1 MSRQG
6 EKVSPNELWD
16 GILEIAPNTDKEKN
30 ETLQNIRTWITD
42 LTFRRSPLVEHNG
55 VRASGSKYSTSEHF
69 DLSVSFA
76 EKTQRA
82 EDDKLEVEQKD
93 NDEPES
99 DQLILNPKN
108 EAIISTRD
116 LSLVAVKLGT
126 IGPALV
132 DYEFPAFDKEIIDS
146 LHVLVKEMFVEA
158 PLPDHN
164 DAVAEREQAICTMT
178 SLINDDD
185 LLLEY
190 IDNANEESPQFRL
203 MEYFMELEGTED
215 KNLMQQLIT
224 SKSEQIPS
232 LVKGSVVGV
241 SSRLLDQNGMQIWP
255 LPEEPRAITI
265 SQVKTSTVEDEVSEE
280 SPTPDDDS
288 TEMFVRPNGESVV
301 DQRNQSK
308 TSRREEF
315 DKIVTELESTI
326 SVLFGQYGLTP
337 ELGTL
342 TSNQLSSVQSIS
354 ANYLSL
360 ALSSNLL
367 SSNERD
373 PSKRYTV
380 DDILRIVAY
389 KHTRGTY
396 FDISAKKTSG
406 AKAIFRALEEVKIKA
421 AQSQK
426 RQPNQT
432 LKI

>member
-1 MSRQG
+1 
-6 EKVSPNELWD
+6 
-16 GILEIAPNTDKEKN
+16 
-30 ETLQNIRTWITD
+30 
-42 LTFRRSPLVEHNG
+42 
-55 VRASGSKYSTSEHF
+55 
-69 DLSVSFA
+69 
-76 EKTQRA
+76 
-82 EDDKLEVEQKD
+82 
-93 NDEPES
+93 
-99 DQLILNPKN
+99 
-108 EAIISTRD
+108 
-116 LSLVAVKLGT
+116 
-126 IGPALV
+126 
-132 DYEFPAFDKEIIDS
+132 
-146 LHVLVKEMFVEA
+146 
-158 PLPDHN
+158 
-164 DAVAEREQAICTMT
+164 
-178 SLINDDD
+178 
-185 LLLEY
+185 
-190 IDNANEESPQFRL
+190 
-203 MEYFMELEGTED
+203 
-215 KNLMQQLIT
+215 
-224 SKSEQIPS
+224 
-232 LVKGSVVGV
+232 
-241 SSRLLDQNGMQIWP
+241 
-255 LPEEPRAITI
+255 
-265 SQVKTSTVEDEVSEE
+265 
-280 SPTPDDDS
+280 
-288 TEMFVRPNGESVV
+288 
-301 DQRNQSK
+301 
-308 TSRREEF
+308 REEF